1 MTLLQRAIKR
11 MFDVILAIILLLLT
25 WPILLIAMF
34 IARIDCKASG
44 LFSQRRIGRH
54 GKPFTIYKIRT
65 MRANDA
71 SKEGYVTAS
80 NDARISKSGAFF
92 RKSKIDELPQLWNI
106 IIGEMS
112 FIGPRPD
119 MPGYADKLSGDDR
132 AVLQLRPGITGPA
145 TLKYRNEEDILAAQD
160 DPQAYNDKVLWPDKV
175 AINRAYLDN
184 YSFFEDLRLLWRTIS
199 GT

>member
-1 MTLLQRAIKR
+1 

-160 DPQAYNDKVLWPDKV
+160 DPQAYNDTVLWPDKV

-184 YSFFEDLRLLWRTIS
+184 YSFFEDLRLLWRTVN

>member
-25 WPILLIAMF
+25 WPILLIAML

-145 TLKYRNEEDILAAQD
+145 TLKYRNEEDILAAQN
-160 DPQAYNDKVLWPDKV
+160 DPQAYNDTVLWPDKV

-184 YSFFEDLRLLWRTIS
+184 YSFFEDLHLLWRTIS

>member
-1 MTLLQRAIKR
+1 

-34 IARIDCKASG
+34 IARIDCKSSG

-145 TLKYRNEEDILAAQD
+145 TLKYRNEEDILAAQN
-160 DPQAYNDKVLWPDKV
+160 DPQAYNDTVLWPDKV

-184 YSFFEDLRLLWRTIS
+184 YSFFEDIRILWRTLS

>member
-1 MTLLQRAIKR
+1 
-11 MFDVILAIILLLLT
+11 MFDVILAILLLLLT
-25 WPILLIAMF
+25 WPILLIAML

-80 NDARISKSGAFF
+80 NDVRISKSGAFF

-119 MPGYADKLSGDDR
+119 MPGYADKLEGEDR
-132 AVLQLRPGITGPA
+132 MVLKLRPGITGPA
-145 TLKYRNEEDILAAQD
+145 TLKYRNEEDILAAQN
-160 DPQAYNDKVLWPDKV
+160 DPQTYNDAVLWPDKV

-184 YSFFEDLRLLWRTIS
+184 YNFAEDLRILWRTVS

>member
-44 LFSQRRIGRH
+44 LFSQLRIGRY
-54 GKPFTIYKIRT
+54 GKPFTIYKIRS

-160 DPQAYNDKVLWPDKV
+160 DPQAYNDTVLWPDKV

>member
-1 MTLLQRAIKR
+1 MTLFQRAIKR
-11 MFDVILAIILLLLT
+11 IFDVMIAILLLLLT
-25 WPILLIAMF
+25 WPILLIAML

-80 NDARISKSGAFF
+80 NDVRITQSGSFF

-119 MPGYADKLSGDDR
+119 MPGYADMLEGKDR
-132 AVLQLRPGITGPA
+132 DVLKLRPGITGPA

-160 DPQAYNDKVLWPDKV
+160 DPQTYNDTVLWPDKV
-175 AINRAYLDN
+175 AINHAYLDN
-184 YSFFEDLRLLWRTIS
+184 YSFFEDLRILWRTIS

>member
-1 MTLLQRAIKR
+1 
-11 MFDVILAIILLLLT
+11 
-25 WPILLIAMF
+25 
-34 IARIDCKASG
+34 
-44 LFSQRRIGRH
+44 
-54 GKPFTIYKIRT
+54 

-80 NDARISKSGAFF
+80 NDARISQSGAFF

-119 MPGYADKLSGDDR
+119 MSGYADMLIGDDR
-132 AVLQLRPGITGPA
+132 KILELRPGITGPA

-160 DPQAYNDKVLWPDKV
+160 DPQAYNDTVLWPDKV

-184 YSFFEDLRLLWRTIS
+184 YSFTEDLRLLWRTLS
-199 GT
+199 RT